1 LNNYL
6 AAIKIKYVFAF
17 SLLWFWTYAQ
27 VPLSESTAPDSLLT
41 PQFKIVMLGNSIT
54 HGGNWQMLLNRD
66 DVAERGVVSD
76 VLTGFYKR
84 VQEIYKLNPKIIF
97 TEGGINDI
105 YNNDSAEIVFGNY
118 KKLIEDILT
127 RKIKVVVQSTLYV
140 SSKYNHYAEKNKV
153 VSELNAL
160 LKQYCKEK
168 QIEFI
173 DLNPLLSPE
182 GTLKSE
188 FTYDGVHLKGPAYL
202 LWAEQVNGY
211 LTKIN
216 F

>member
-1 LNNYL
+1 M

-54 HGGNWQMLLNRD
+54 HGGNWPMLLNRN

-84 VQEIYKLNPKIIF
+84 VQEIYKLKPKIIF

-118 KKLIEDILT
+118 KKLIEDILM
-127 RKIKVVVQSTLYV
+127 RNIKVVVQSTLYV